1 MTSFLKI
8 KYISLNKQEH
18 TKAIERGKIDIPSGS
33 SNFLRNKQNFLIL
46 AHLKDFF
53 IYSLNLSKNLSCYLV
68 QQNGSYRDLF
78 SKHIEVLSL
87 CPQSIRLYLFIQ
99 PCTKWSLV
107 GTYLFKN
114 IIVATFTIAFLVDN
128 NVVFAQEVI
137 FRFRITRECASM
149 VTIVFVR

>member
-1 MTSFLKI
+1 MQNRLGASLKHKNTQPLSI
-8 KYISLNKQEH
+8 FYRENPQNSEPKNGPR
-18 TKAIERGKIDIPSGS
+18 RGLDFIG
-33 SNFLRNKQNFLIL
+33 LI
-46 AHLKDFF
+46 
-53 IYSLNLSKNLSCYLV
+53 
-68 QQNGSYRDLF
+68 
-78 SKHIEVLSL
+78 
-87 CPQSIRLYLFIQ
+87 
-99 PCTKWSLV
+99 V